1 MKSGN
6 LLTELE
12 LKVMNV
18 LWNIKKGFVKDI
30 LDNWE
35 TDDEDKKPAYNTIST
50 IVRILK
56 DKKDFVGHEAFGR
69 SHQYFPIISKTEYQK
84 EFLDNAIDNIFAG
97 SFSSLVSTFVDKK
110 DISAADLEKLKALID
125 EKTK

>member
-1 MKSGN
+1 MKSSN

-12 LKVMNV
+12 LRVMNV
-18 LWNIKKGFVKDI
+18 LWKIKKGFVKDI
-30 LDNWE
+30 LENWE
-35 TDDEDKKPAYNTIST
+35 TDDEDKKPAYNTVST

-69 SHQYFPIISKTEYQK
+69 SHQYFPIISKTEYQE

-97 SFSSLVSTFVDKK
+97 SFSSLISTFVDKK
-110 DISAADLEKLKALID
+110 EISSAELEMLKALID

>member
-18 LWNIKKGFVKDI
+18 LWSIKKGFVKDI

-35 TDDEDKKPAYNTIST
+35 VDDEDKKPAYNTIST

-69 SHQYFPIISKTEYQK
+69 SHQYFPIISKNDYQK
-84 EFLDNAIDNIFAG
+84 EFLDNAIDNIFSG

-110 DISAADLEKLKALID
+110 DISPSDLQKLRALIE